1 MGQSPNRD
9 RRVRFAVDMPNA
21 EPTKQNQRVPIKMVG
36 GRVWSPGIY
45 RSLRVLLRLLEHL
58 LSINDFIGRVEIRLH

>member
-1 MGQSPNRD
+1 
-9 RRVRFAVDMPNA
+9 MPTA

-45 RSLRVLLRLLEHL
+45 RSLRVLLSLLEHL